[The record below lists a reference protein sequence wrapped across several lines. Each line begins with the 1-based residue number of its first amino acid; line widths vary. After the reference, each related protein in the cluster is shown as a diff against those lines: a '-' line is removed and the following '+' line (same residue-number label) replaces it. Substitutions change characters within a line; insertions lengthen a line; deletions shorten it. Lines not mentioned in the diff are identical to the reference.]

1 MLVRLQRHVH
11 LWFKYTAALFYRD
24 AAFVLSLRG
33 DHWALELW
41 SQLRSVA
48 VLWNL
53 VKCLQ
58 ALTAE
63 GSGCEPAK
71 LLVRMSPWIFL
82 PYLCFFYSPI
92 PFFSVEIMV
101 GRHLKHFLFICTPM
115 YRSDANDSQLD
126 ATKSSFPRRPS
137 YPWTCWHAHVA
148 RRRLRPLKRASDERP
163 SERIALWDP
172 AKLFCLCFQAERTVK
187 SAQTLFHLHNPQVII
202 SWDSIVF
209 VALSL
214 SLSPWTKAKGQS
226 AHLSLTLR
234 GKTFSKC
241 KVFHVLQCGR

>member
-11 LWFKYTAALFYRD
+11 LWFKYTAAALFYRD
-24 AAFVLSLRG
+24 VAFVLSLRG

-41 SQLRSVA
+41 SQRRSVA

-71 LLVRMSPWIFL
+71 LLVRMAPWIFL
-82 PYLCFFYSPI
+82 PYLCFFI
-92 PFFSVEIMV
+92 PLYLFLVSKSWSAFET
-101 GRHLKHFLFICTPM
+101 FLFICTPM
-115 YRSDANDSQLD
+115 YRSDANDPQLD
-126 ATKSSFPRRPS
+126 ATKSSFPRRPR
-137 YPWTCWHAHVA
+137 YPWTCWHGLVA

-163 SERIALWDP
+163 SERIALYDP

-209 VALSL
+209 VALSR
-214 SLSPWTKAKGQS
+214 SLLERRPRAKARTCP
-226 AHLSLTLR
+226 LY
-234 GKTFSKC
+234 
-241 KVFHVLQCGR
+241 